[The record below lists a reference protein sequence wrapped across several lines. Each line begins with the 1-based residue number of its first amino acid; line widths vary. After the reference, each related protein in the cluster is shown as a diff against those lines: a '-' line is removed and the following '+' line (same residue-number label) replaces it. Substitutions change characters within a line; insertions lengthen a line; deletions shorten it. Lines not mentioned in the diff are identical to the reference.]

1 LPDGPLTPA
10 RNGLC
15 VAIHLT
21 PRAKVGRVLG
31 VAATADGK
39 RVVRASVA
47 APPADGRAN
56 EAMLQLLA
64 RIWQLSRR
72 DLAIVVG
79 AAGRRKTVSV
89 AGDPQDLSDRLG
101 ALIATLPDL

>member
-1 LPDGPLTPA
+1 LPDGPLIPA
-10 RNGLC
+10 RNGLKLA
-15 VAIHLT
+15 VRLT
-21 PRAKVGRVLG
+21 PRAKADRVLA

-39 RVVRASVA
+39 RVVRASVT
-47 APPADGRAN
+47 APPEDGRAN

-64 RIWQLSRR
+64 RVWQLSRR
-72 DLAIVVG
+72 DLAIVAG